1 MGSKDTSPVICEYP
15 PFFGY
20 EPPIFSRWD
29 RFSPPSSP
37 ELSVRFNTGFV
48 FVFALIGLGGEMD
61 HWKHMDLSQ

>member
-1 MGSKDTSPVICEYP
+1 MNTPLL
-15 PFFGY
+15 FGY

-29 RFSPPSSP
+29 RFPPHSSSP
-37 ELSVRFNTGFV
+37 ELPVRFNTGFV